1 LLLAHLHEHYGLY
14 GELTGVRTA
23 RKHIAWYV
31 RGLPGGE
38 AFRQRMNTL
47 DDVMAQQAAV
57 ADFLDGLAEHHE
69 RLPEPVLSVD
79 SLALS
84 LHE

>member
-1 LLLAHLHEHYGLY
+1 
-14 GELTGVRTA
+14 
-23 RKHIAWYV
+23 
-31 RGLPGGE
+31 
-38 AFRQRMNTL
+38 MNTL

-69 RLPEPVLSVD
+69 RLPEPDLSVD